1 MKENDFMEI
10 FDTLIQKDA
19 AGRLT
24 FLEIPFDAREK
35 FCKPKGTIY
44 VRGTINGIAYRSK
57 LLSRGRGKYVML
69 VDKSLQ
75 KSIGFDGQGMN
86 VHIIMSLEKLESDC
100 KQEDPVTLSSG
111 IDVLTAI
118 KTRQSIR
125 RFTSQP
131 VGEDMVATMLCCGM
145 YAPSAKNKRPVHFI
159 VIRDRAVLM
168 KLALLNPQAS
178 MLEHA
183 AGAIL
188 VCGDKNLEG
197 IKEFL
202 YADCAAAVQNI
213 LLGIH
218 GLGLGGVWCGVASN
232 SDWRKLII
240 DFTGLP
246 VKLEPFAVIAY
257 GWPDEKKELC
267 NRWDK
272 NKIHYD
278 KW

>member
-1 MKENDFMEI
+1 MET
-10 FDTLIQKDA
+10 FDALIKKDA
-19 AGRLT
+19 TSRLT
-24 FLEIPFDAREK
+24 FLEIPFDARQQ

-44 VRGTINGIAYRSK
+44 VSGTINGIAYRNK
-57 LLSRGRGKYVML
+57 LLSRGGGKYVMV

-75 KSIGFDGQGMN
+75 KLIGFDGQVMN
-86 VHIIMSLEKLESDC
+86 AHIIMSLEKLESDC
-100 KQEDPVTLSSG
+100 KQEDPAALSSR

-131 VGEDMVATMLCCGM
+131 VEEDMITTMLCCGM
-145 YAPSAKNKRPVHFI
+145 YAPSAKNKRPFHFV
-159 VIRDRAVLM
+159 VIRDRAVLSE
-168 KLALLNPQAS
+168 LALLNSQAS

-197 IKEFL
+197 TKEFL
-202 YADCAAAVQNI
+202 YADCAAATQNI
-213 LLGIH
+213 LLSIH

-240 DFTGLP
+240 DTMELP
-246 VKLEPFAVIAY
+246 IKLEPFAVIAY
-257 GWPDEKKELC
+257 GWPHEKKGLC